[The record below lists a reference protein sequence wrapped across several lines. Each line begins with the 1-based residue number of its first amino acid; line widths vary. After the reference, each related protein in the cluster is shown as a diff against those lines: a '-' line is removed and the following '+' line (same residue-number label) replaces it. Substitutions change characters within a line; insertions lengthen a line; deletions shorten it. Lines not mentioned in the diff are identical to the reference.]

1 MKKILITL
9 LVAAS
14 SVTVYAQLGVTAGL
28 NIAKYTYNN
37 GSEKKSLTSFNG
49 GLVYRTTL
57 SKDFKWQPEL
67 VFTGKGAVSTPPAN
81 NILGVEKYKNKLNYI
96 EFGSPFIYN
105 TNFGGDDN
113 LTFDM
118 GLGPYAAYLISA
130 VNKAEKFDG
139 TTTKR
144 DFAIGSGTADEFK
157 AMDFG
162 LTYVVGVIVQKNI
175 GIHLKY
181 DQGLRNLE
189 PNYAVKLHTGNFAVN
204 LTYYFN
210 K

>member
-1 MKKILITL
+1 MKKILMTL

-37 GSEKKSLTSFNG
+37 GSQKKSLTSFNG
-49 GLVYRTTL
+49 GLVYRTAL
-57 SKDFKWQPEL
+57 DKDFKWQPEL
-67 VFTGKGAVSTPPAN
+67 TFSGKGAVSIPPATS
-81 NILGVEKYKNKLNYI
+81 GVAKYKNKLGYI
-96 EFGSPFIYN
+96 EFASPFIYN

-113 LTFDM
+113 LTFDV
-118 GLGPYAAYLISA
+118 GVGPYAAYLISA
-130 VNKAEKFDG
+130 TNNAEKIDG
-139 TTTKR
+139 TKTKR
-144 DFAIGSGTADEFK
+144 DFGIGSGTTDEIK

-162 LTYVVGVIVQKNI
+162 LTYVVGAIIQKNI

-189 PNYAVKLHTGNFAVN
+189 PNYAVKWHTGNFALN